1 MSILSFYDAGLA
13 MAVYMQAKLGG
24 NKKTYDK
31 EPK

>member
-24 NKKTYDK
+24 NKKYDK
-31 EPK
+31 SPK